1 MIKKLTLTLIV
12 LFMPFWVVLAQ
23 NVIAVQGGDGL
34 TSEWPYVTIF
44 NSGGLNPPGN
54 VSGLS
59 TFARSNGSCIRVG
72 GGNPANCTTGT
83 NCALGVAGGEGCSVM
98 HGKTLEFVPFNLSC
112 FQNVVLT
119 AYHRSA
125 LGACNGAGYD
135 LDDKIFFEVSLNGG
149 AWTKVDTLVG
159 NNNNTWDFTM
169 STGGGTNTTPNP
181 FVYAVPAGTTT
192 FAFRMVGI
200 MNRSDEHFYVDDV
213 SLTTTTTGYGTTA
226 GIWTGK
232 QNTNWH
238 NPCNWFSA
246 TIPTATTN
254 VSIPDSSINYCEVL
268 AGNIADCNVLD
279 IYDTLKVES
288 ASSTINVNAGLNI
301 RATGFLDMST
311 NPTIGGT
318 INIKGSWR
326 NYRDDTFFDE
336 QGSRVNWTGTSGQT
350 IIVDGGTKEI
360 FSSMQVNK
368 ASGRLISNEDIW
380 IDPNNERGNIP
391 VLTLTSGI
399 FDFKTY
405 FKELRIG
412 NFFNGSV
419 VRTGGGVALEDV
431 QNRSKLTRAI
441 DPIQGIYLFP
451 LCNYTTGALTT
462 SQYLPLT
469 ISNLSGGLAQVTIST
484 YPTPSTNLPWPV
496 TPVSVANLS
505 SVIGLSPDN
514 RDATADRFWNISSTT
529 PLSGNITFTYNPVE
543 LPTLAPYNDPA
554 QLKAQNYDDNVEKWQ
569 SYLPGQT
576 AGNYFVTVPSVP
588 IDFTWALSSTPSPL
602 PVELL
607 YFNAIATSKNQVS
620 LNWATATETNSWKFS
635 VERSDGFS

>member
-1 MIKKLTLTLIV
+1 
-12 LFMPFWVVLAQ
+12 
-23 NVIAVQGGDGL
+23 
-34 TSEWPYVTIF
+34 
-44 NSGGLNPPGN
+44 
-54 VSGLS
+54 
-59 TFARSNGSCIRVG
+59 
-72 GGNPANCTTGT
+72 
-83 NCALGVAGGEGCSVM
+83 
-98 HGKTLEFVPFNLSC
+98 
-112 FQNVVLT
+112 
-119 AYHRSA
+119 
-125 LGACNGAGYD
+125 
-135 LDDKIFFEVSLNGG
+135 
-149 AWTKVDTLVG
+149 
-159 NNNNTWDFTM
+159 
-169 STGGGTNTTPNP
+169 
-181 FVYAVPAGTTT
+181 
-192 FAFRMVGI
+192 
-200 MNRSDEHFYVDDV
+200 
-213 SLTTTTTGYGTTA
+213 
-226 GIWTGK
+226 
-232 QNTNWH
+232 
-238 NPCNWFSA
+238 
-246 TIPTATTN
+246 
-254 VSIPDSSINYCEVL
+254 
-268 AGNIADCNVLD
+268 
-279 IYDTLKVES
+279 
-288 ASSTINVNAGLNI
+288 
-301 RATGFLDMST
+301 
-311 NPTIGGT
+311 
-318 INIKGSWR
+318 
-326 NYRDDTFFDE
+326 
-336 QGSRVNWTGTSGQT
+336 
-350 IIVDGGTKEI
+350 
-360 FSSMQVNK
+360 
-368 ASGRLISNEDIW
+368 
-380 IDPNNERGNIP
+380 
-391 VLTLTSGI
+391 

-529 PLSGNITFTYNPVE
+529 PLSDNITFKYNPVE

-635 VERSDGFS
+635 VERSDGFSPFEKILEVDAAGNSITNIEYSTIDIKPLKGTSYYRLRETDLDGTEQLSNIVRVDFSDFNPKNNLFVYPNPALNEVFVKHPIQSGLLELIGFDGSILKTILLKDSDSMAIVPLNDLAK